1 MLKKIIRQKL
11 ASLKDEQVRAYTKII
26 IKGVII
32 GAVVHVINN

>member
-11 ASLKDEQVRAYTKII
+11 ANLKDEQVQAYAKLI
-26 IKGVII
+26 IKGVIV